1 MGRYLIRRLLQMVPV
16 VFGAIVIIYM
26 ALYVIPGDPVRAIVG
41 ERPITEE
48 FRQNITEKYGLNDPL
63 PQRIVKYVG
72 RLARLDLG
80 ESYTTRQQVW
90 DMIKQRLPTTVRL
103 ALAGIFFLVTLGIA
117 SGVISAARRYSLS
130 DSGVTL
136 AAIVLVSIPVFVLG
150 VLLQIF
156 VALKLKS
163 VLGLP
168 ITGLTDGLKSYLLPG
183 FTLASVSMAYLSR
196 VQRTTLLETLDADYV
211 RTARAK
217 GVSESRVLIRHAW
230 RNSLIPVVTFLGV
243 DAGTL
248 LTGAIL
254 TETVFNINGLG
265 RTLAIAVSAQD
276 NQVVLGVSIFTVF
289 VYLSINLLVDLAYA
303 WLDPRIRY
311 S

>member
-1 MGRYLIRRLLQMVPV
+1 MGRYLIRRLLQMIPV
-16 VFGAIVIIYM
+16 VLGAIVIIYM

-48 FRQNITEKYGLNDPL
+48 FRQNITEKYGLDDPL
-63 PQRIVKYVG
+63 PERIVKYVG
-72 RLARLDLG
+72 RLARFDLG
-80 ESYTTRQQVW
+80 ESYTTRQDVSEI
-90 DMIKQRLPTTVRL
+90 IKQRLPTTLRL
-103 ALAGIFFLVTLGIA
+103 AMAGILFLVTLGIA
-117 SGVISAARRYSLS
+117 SGVISASRRYSLS
-130 DSGVTL
+130 DSSVTL
-136 AAIVLVSIPVFVLG
+136 AAIVLVSVPVFVLG

-168 ITGLTDGLKSYLLPG
+168 ITGLTDGLKSYILPG

-217 GVSESRVLIRHAW
+217 GIPESRVLVRHAW

-243 DAGTL
+243 DAGQL

-265 RTLAIAVSAQD
+265 RTLAIAVTAQD
-276 NQVVLGVSIFTVF
+276 NQVVLGISIFAVF
-289 VYLSINLLVDLAYA
+289 LYLFLNLVVDLAYA

>member
-1 MGRYLIRRLLQMVPV
+1 MVRRLLQMVPV
-16 VFGAIVIIYM
+16 LFGAIVIIYM

-41 ERPITEE
+41 ERPITPE
-48 FRQNITEKYGLNDPL
+48 FRQAITDKYGLDDPL
-63 PQRIVKYVG
+63 PKRVVKYVG
-72 RLARLDLG
+72 NLARLDLG
-80 ESYTTRQQVW
+80 ESYVTRQKVW
-90 DMIKQRLPTTVRL
+90 NMIKARLPTTVRL
-103 ALAGIFFLVTLGIA
+103 AFAGIFFLIILGIA

-130 DSGVTL
+130 DSSVTV
-136 AAIVLVSIPVFVLG
+136 AAILLVSIPVFVFG

-156 VALKLKS
+156 VALKLKD

-168 ITGLTDGLKSYLLPG
+168 ITGLTEGLKSYLLPG

-217 GVSESRVLIRHAW
+217 GLTERRVLVRHAW
-230 RNSLIPVVTFLGV
+230 RNSLIPVITFIGV
-243 DAGTL
+243 DAGAL

-265 RTLAIAVSAQD
+265 RTLALAVTAKD
-276 NQVVLGVSIFTVF
+276 NQVVLGVSIFAVF
-289 VYLSINLLVDLAYA
+289 VYLFINLLVDLAYA

-311 S
+311 T